1 MPAAQE
7 TGGCRRKGVISD
19 PGSFGRRA
27 QTAEPMSQ
35 GVRPR
40 LGIGVQD
47 GKCDIGEDFRPY
59 FFSFF
64 FTCDLDAC
72 CSSRIISFHE
82 ESHFSSRRSFGQVAK
97 KYNTPYHMPDRSCR
111 IATAGTRRVGFP
123 LKATP
128 EAKFTQP
135 VMPAVLSRWTERSLK
150 DDVLLSIRRIDC
162 CGDPLY

>member
-47 GKCDIGEDFRPY
+47 GECDIGEDVRPY

-72 CSSRIISFHE
+72 CSSRIISLHE
-82 ESHFSSRRSFGQVAK
+82 ESHFPLAVPPDKSRKSTTRPITCPIGAAASLPLEPVAW
-97 KYNTPYHMPDRSCR
+97 D
-111 IATAGTRRVGFP
+111 
-123 LKATP
+123 
-128 EAKFTQP
+128 
-135 VMPAVLSRWTERSLK
+135 SL
-150 DDVLLSIRRIDC
+150 
-162 CGDPLY
+162 